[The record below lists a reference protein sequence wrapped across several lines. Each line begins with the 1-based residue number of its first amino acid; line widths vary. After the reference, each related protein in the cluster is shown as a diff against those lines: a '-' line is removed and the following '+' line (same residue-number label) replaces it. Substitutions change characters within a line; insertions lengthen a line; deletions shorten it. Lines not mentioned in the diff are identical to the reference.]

1 MVKKINDLI
10 DKILTKLHLMKF
22 REQLLY
28 IAVGGMTTVID
39 WGVFALLERLLPPL
53 SDGGFMQFLFRLSP
67 YIIQYTVAWCAAV
80 LFAYWASKY
89 FVFECSGGNAKKQFV
104 EFVLSRLL
112 SLGISLVFDVV
123 LSGEKVGIN
132 MNPYIAKLISSVVVI
147 IVNYITNK
155 WVVFRKKKETAEE
168 KND

>member
-1 MVKKINDLI
+1 MVEKINGFI
-10 DKILTKLHLMKF
+10 DKLLTKIHLIKF

-28 IAVGGMTTVID
+28 VIVGGLTTVID
-39 WGVFALLERLLPPL
+39 WGVFALLERLLPPV
-53 SDGGFMQFLFRLSP
+53 SDSFFLFKLSP

-89 FVFECSGGNAKKQFV
+89 FVFEVSTGNAAKQFI

-112 SLGISLVFDVV
+112 SLGISLLFDVI
-123 LSGEKVGIN
+123 LSGEKVGIR

-155 WVVFRKKKETAEE
+155 WVVFRKKKTASEE
-168 KND
+168 DK